1 MEQQKIDMF
10 LAQNAEKLPKDK
22 IMLLQDA
29 LTKLDDSKAMFI
41 HSIEFKDP
49 TTILIISIL
58 IGSLGID
65 RFMLGEAG
73 LGIAKLLTCGG
84 CYIWWII
91 DMVNAT
97 DRTRQYNYKKL
108 QEALAKLDDSKAMFI
123 HSLDFKDPTTILIIS
138 ILIGAWGVDRFM
150 LGETGLGI
158 AKLLTCGGCYI
169 WWIIDMV
176 NATDRTRQYN
186 YKKLQDALMMQGIT
200 IY

>member
-1 MEQQKIDMF
+1 MEKQKIDMF

-22 IMLLQDA
+22 IMVLQDA

-108 QEALAKLDDSKAMFI
+108 QEAL
-123 HSLDFKDPTTILIIS
+123 
-138 ILIGAWGVDRFM
+138 
-150 LGETGLGI
+150 
-158 AKLLTCGGCYI
+158 
-169 WWIIDMV
+169 
-176 NATDRTRQYN
+176 
-186 YKKLQDALMMQGIT
+186 MMQGIT

>member
-41 HSIEFKDP
+41 QSLDLKDP

-58 IGSLGID
+58 IGG
-65 RFMLGEAG
+65 
-73 LGIAKLLTCGG
+73 
-84 CYIWWII
+84 
-91 DMVNAT
+91 
-97 DRTRQYNYKKL
+97 
-108 QEALAKLDDSKAMFI
+108 
-123 HSLDFKDPTTILIIS
+123 
-138 ILIGAWGVDRFM
+138 WGVDRFM

-186 YKKLQDALMMQGIT
+186 YKKLQEALMMQGIT

>member
-10 LAQNAEKLPKDK
+10 LAQNAEKLPKEK
-22 IMLLQDA
+22 VLVLKEA
-29 LTKLDDSKAMFI
+29 LEKLDDSKAMFVQTVD
-41 HSIEFKDP
+41 FKDP
-49 TTILIISIL
+49 TTVLIISIL

-91 DMVNAT
+91 DMVNAQ

-108 QEALAKLDDSKAMFI
+108 QEAL
-123 HSLDFKDPTTILIIS
+123 
-138 ILIGAWGVDRFM
+138 
-150 LGETGLGI
+150 
-158 AKLLTCGGCYI
+158 
-169 WWIIDMV
+169 
-176 NATDRTRQYN
+176 
-186 YKKLQDALMMQGIT
+186 MMQGIT

>member
-1 MEQQKIDMF
+1 MCKELFVEFVANIKKINMIIKYGVMLKILNRVGGIIIFTIMEQQKIDMF
-10 LAQNAEKLPKDK
+10 LAQNAEKLPKEK
-22 IMLLQDA
+22 VLVLKEA
-29 LTKLDDSKAMFI
+29 LEKLDDSKAMFVQTVD
-41 HSIEFKDP
+41 FKDP

-91 DMVNAT
+91 DMVNAQ

-108 QEALAKLDDSKAMFI
+108 QEAL
-123 HSLDFKDPTTILIIS
+123 
-138 ILIGAWGVDRFM
+138 
-150 LGETGLGI
+150 
-158 AKLLTCGGCYI
+158 
-169 WWIIDMV
+169 
-176 NATDRTRQYN
+176 
-186 YKKLQDALMMQGIT
+186 MMQGIT

>member
-22 IMLLQDA
+22 IMVLQEA
-29 LTKLDDSKAMFI
+29 LAKLDDSQAMFI
-41 HSIEFKDP
+41 QSLDFKDP

-73 LGIAKLLTCGG
+73 LGVAKLLTCGG
-84 CYIWWII
+84 FYIWWII

-108 QEALAKLDDSKAMFI
+108 QEAL
-123 HSLDFKDPTTILIIS
+123 
-138 ILIGAWGVDRFM
+138 
-150 LGETGLGI
+150 
-158 AKLLTCGGCYI
+158 
-169 WWIIDMV
+169 
-176 NATDRTRQYN
+176 
-186 YKKLQDALMMQGIT
+186 MMQGIT

>member
-10 LAQNAEKLPKDK
+10 LDQNEEKLPKEK
-22 IMLLQDA
+22 VLVLKEA
-29 LTKLDDSKAMFI
+29 LEKLDDSKAMFVQTVD
-41 HSIEFKDP
+41 FKDP

-91 DMVNAT
+91 DMVNAQ

-108 QEALAKLDDSKAMFI
+108 QEAL
-123 HSLDFKDPTTILIIS
+123 
-138 ILIGAWGVDRFM
+138 
-150 LGETGLGI
+150 
-158 AKLLTCGGCYI
+158 
-169 WWIIDMV
+169 
-176 NATDRTRQYN
+176 
-186 YKKLQDALMMQGIT
+186 MMQGIT